1 MGDKDEATNRIAA
14 KTSQKLAGLE
24 GARPKNAVCLKCGY
38 LFGGIAI
45 EGGVVTC
52 SECGEKNRFELP
64 EVRRKQWPARI
75 RRMMAAL
82 GWSALALYVIAAA
95 RSGGVR
101 WTLVV
106 LLVALSVIW
115 MTKRFVRWWINR

>member
-1 MGDKDEATNRIAA
+1 
-14 KTSQKLAGLE
+14 
-24 GARPKNAVCLKCGY
+24 
-38 LFGGIAI
+38 
-45 EGGVVTC
+45 
-52 SECGEKNRFELP
+52 
-64 EVRRKQWPARI
+64 
-75 RRMMAAL
+75 MMAAL